1 MTKTKANPTTH
12 WLVQLALLTALMVA
26 MDMTGLA
33 MIPLPGQYA
42 SIATVPVA
50 VGAMLLGPLAGGIL
64 GGVMGCISFFNALR
78 TGFATLTLAGYSGAA
93 LVGLSLANS
102 LLPRVAMGFLTGW
115 VFRLAK
121 KLDKKHTLCY
131 YIGGLAAPLLN
142 TLLYMGVL
150 IAILLH
156 APTLEASLS
165 PELMAAFRD
174 NVLLF
179 AAAYVGVQALI
190 EAIVG
195 CLISGSIGK
204 ILSRVTKK

>member
-1 MTKTKANPTTH
+1 MTKNKANQTTH

-50 VGAMLLGPLAGGIL
+50 VGAMLLGPVAGGIL
-64 GGVMGCISFFNALR
+64 GGVMGFISFFNAVR

-115 VFRLAK
+115 IFRLAK
-121 KLDKKHTLCY
+121 KLDKGNILCY
-131 YIGGLAAPLLN
+131 YIGGLVAPLTN
-142 TLLYMGVL
+142 TILYMSIL

-156 APTLEASLS
+156 APTLEAALS
-165 PELMAAFRD
+165 PELMVAFRE
-174 NVLLF
+174 NILLF

-190 EAIVG
+190 EAVLG
-195 CLISGSIGK
+195 CVISGSICK
-204 ILSRVTKK
+204 ILHRILKK